1 VWTFRLSSAREVH
14 ISHQDGGTLLP
25 TAVKEWAPRIASRR
39 LAEVRKEHL
48 IQYGV
53 AAVTACLVLAPLV
66 PVLYTSFLDR
76 PLYDPGGIL
85 SLDNYVRLFSDSDFH
100 EVIGNTL
107 SFAILTTLISVGLGV
122 VMAVVI
128 GRTDLPGRS
137 ILGEIMLWP
146 IYLSPLVI
154 SFAWVIMYSPAG
166 FGTLLVKNLLHIQPW
181 NLYTIPGMAV
191 VAAVALM
198 PIAYL
203 YCSSSAAVADPA
215 LEDAARTAGA
225 GPLRILF
232 SVTLPLMRPPILYS
246 AVLIFTIGLEVLSI
260 PMILGG
266 PVGID
271 FFSSFL
277 YNKWLGG
284 AQPDYGLV
292 GAAAVFLLL
301 IVTGLVL
308 LQNALL
314 RDTSRFVTVRGKA
327 TRPHIFRLGWLR
339 WVLFAFI
346 FLYVLLAAILPM
358 VGLIMQAFTK
368 FLTPLA
374 PPWRFLTL
382 NNVMVIFSYPA
393 YVRSITNSI
402 VIAVIGGVLTTFF
415 VALIAL
421 VAHRS
426 EFRLGR
432 VLDFLAI
439 YPRTMPG
446 MIVGIGFFWA
456 FVLAKPLGPIRNT
469 IWALTLAFG
478 VRYLPTAF
486 GAITPMLARLGAELD
501 DAARTAGADWWTT
514 CWRIL
519 LKLLKPAL
527 YSSFIL
533 LFIQLIKEYGAA
545 VFLVAP
551 GSEVMGLTML
561 QFWVQGEAGPVAALS
576 LVQVAMTM
584 AIVYAS
590 RKLFKVKIYA

>member
-1 VWTFRLSSAREVH
+1 M
-14 ISHQDGGTLLP
+14 
-25 TAVKEWAPRIASRR
+25 AVKERASRLASLR
-39 LAEVRKEHL
+39 LTQVRKEHL
-48 IQYGV
+48 IQYGI
-53 AAVTACLVLAPLV
+53 AGLTACLVLSPML
-66 PVLYTSFLDR
+66 PVLYSSFLDR
-76 PLYDPGGIL
+76 PLYDAGGVL
-85 SLDNYVRLFSDSDFH
+85 SLDNYVRLFSDPEFH
-100 EVIGNTL
+100 EVIIDTFV
-107 SFAILTTLISVGLGV
+107 FATLTTIISVGLGV
-122 VMAVVI
+122 VMAVLI
-128 GRTDLPGRS
+128 GRTDIPGRS
-137 ILGEIMLWP
+137 VLGEIMLWP

-154 SFAWVIMYSPAG
+154 AFAWVIMYSPAG
-166 FGTLLVKNLLHIQPW
+166 FVTLFVKQSLHIRPW

-191 VAAVALM
+191 VASVALM

-215 LEDAARTAGA
+215 LEDAARSMGAGA
-225 GPLRILF
+225 LRILS

-277 YNKWLGG
+277 YNRWLGG

-292 GAAAVFLLL
+292 GAAAVVLLV

-308 LQNALL
+308 LQNSLL
-314 RDTSRFVTVRGKA
+314 RDTARFVTVRGKA
-327 TRPHIFRLGWLR
+327 TRPHIFKLGRLR
-339 WVLFAFI
+339 WILFACI
-346 FLYVLLAAILPM
+346 CLYVLLAAVLPM
-358 VGLIMQAFTK
+358 VGLVMQAFTK

-382 NNVMVIFSYPA
+382 NNMIVIFSYPA

-402 VIAVIGGVLTTFF
+402 LIALIGGFVTTLF
-415 VALIAL
+415 VALISL

-426 EFRLGR
+426 EFRFR
-432 VLDFLAI
+432 KVLDFLAI

-456 FVLAKPLGPIRNT
+456 FVMVKPLGPIRNT

-486 GAITPMLARLGAELD
+486 GAISPMLARIGAELD
-501 DAARTAGADWWTT
+501 DAARTSGADWWTT
-514 CWRIL
+514 SRTIL
-519 LKLLKPAL
+519 LVLLKPAL
-527 YSSFIL
+527 YSSFVL
-533 LFIQLIKEYGAA
+533 LFIQLIKEYGSA

-576 LVQVAMTM
+576 LLQVVITM
-584 AIVYAS
+584 VIVYAG
-590 RKLFKVKIYA
+590 RKLFKVKVYA

>member
-1 VWTFRLSSAREVH
+1 M
-14 ISHQDGGTLLP
+14 
-25 TAVKEWAPRIASRR
+25 IASEETRR
-39 LAEVRKEHL
+39 RVLLRLPQVRNEHL

-53 AAVTACLVLAPLV
+53 AGLTAALVLAPLL

-76 PLYDPGGIL
+76 PLYDPGGIV
-85 SLDNYVRLFSDSDFH
+85 SLDNYVRLFSDPAFH
-100 EVIGNTL
+100 KVIGNTV
-107 SFAILTTLISVGLGV
+107 SFAILTTIISVGLGV
-122 VMAVVI
+122 LMAVVI
-128 GRTDLPGRS
+128 GRTDIPGRS
-137 ILGEIMLWP
+137 ILSEILLWP

-154 SFAWVIMYSPAG
+154 AFAWVIMYSPAG
-166 FGTLLVKNLLHIQPW
+166 FGTLFIKHFLHIKPW
-181 NLYTIPGMAV
+181 NLYSIPGMAM
-191 VAAVALM
+191 VASVALM

-215 LEDAARTAGA
+215 LEDAARSMGA
-225 GPLRILF
+225 GPLRILL

-277 YNKWLGG
+277 YNRWLGG

-292 GAAAVFLLL
+292 GAAAVVLLV

-308 LQNALL
+308 LQNSLL
-314 RDTSRFVTVRGKA
+314 RETARFVTVRGKA
-327 TRPHIFRLGWLR
+327 TRPHIFKLGQLR
-339 WVLFAFI
+339 WILFAFI
-346 FLYVLLAAILPM
+346 CLYLLVAAVLPM
-358 VGLIMQAFTK
+358 IGLIMQAFTK

-382 NNVMVIFSYPA
+382 NNMIVIFSYPA

-402 VIAVIGGVLTTFF
+402 LIALIGGFVTTLF

-426 EFRLGR
+426 EFRFRRL
-432 VLDFLAI
+432 LDFLAI

-456 FVLAKPLGPIRNT
+456 LVMAKPLGPIRNT
-469 IWALTLAFG
+469 IWALTIAFG

-486 GAITPMLARLGAELD
+486 GAISPMLARIGAELD
-501 DAARTAGADWWTT
+501 DAARTVGASWWTT
-514 CWRIL
+514 SWTIL

-533 LFIQLIKEYGAA
+533 LFIQLIKEYGSA

-561 QFWVQGEAGPVAALS
+561 QFWVQGETGPVAALS
-576 LVQVAMTM
+576 LLQVAITM
-584 AIVYAS
+584 VIVYAG
-590 RKLFKVKIYA
+590 RKIFKVRIYA

>member
-1 VWTFRLSSAREVH
+1 MLMSVRERA
-14 ISHQDGGTLLP
+14 Q
-25 TAVKEWAPRIASRR
+25 R
-39 LAEVRKEHL
+39 LAAVGSLGVRKEHL

-53 AAVTACLVLAPLV
+53 TAITACLVLAPLV
-66 PVLYTSFLDR
+66 PVVYTSFLDR
-76 PLYDPGGIL
+76 PLYDTGGVL
-85 SLDNYVRLFSDSDFH
+85 SLDNYVRLLSDPEFH
-100 EVIGNTL
+100 DVIRDTL
-107 SFAILTTLISVGLGV
+107 YFAFLTTLISVGLGV

-154 SFAWVIMYSPAG
+154 AFAWVIMYSPAG
-166 FGTLLVKNLLHIQPW
+166 YGTLLVKNLLHVQPW
-181 NLYTIPGMAV
+181 NLYTIPGMAA

-225 GPLRILF
+225 GPLRILL

-271 FFSSFL
+271 FFSSYL
-277 YNKWLGG
+277 YKNWLGG

-301 IVTGLVL
+301 IVTALVL

-327 TRPHIFRLGWLR
+327 TRPHIFRLGWVR
-339 WVLFAFI
+339 WALSAFI
-346 FLYVLLAAILPM
+346 LLYVLLAAILPM

-382 NNVMVIFSYPA
+382 QNFAVIFSYPA
-393 YVRSITNSI
+393 YTRSITNSI
-402 VIAVIGGVLTTFF
+402 VISVVGGVLTTLF

-426 EFRLGR
+426 EFRLR
-432 VLDFLAI
+432 KVLDFLAI
-439 YPRTMPG
+439 YPRAMPG

-456 FVLAKPLGPIRNT
+456 FVLVKPLGPIRNT
-469 IWALTLAFG
+469 IWALTIAFS
-478 VRYLPTAF
+478 VRYLPVAF
-486 GAITPMLARLGAELD
+486 GAISPMLARLGAELD
-501 DAARTAGADWWTT
+501 DAARTSGADWWTT
-514 CWRIL
+514 CWQIL

-551 GSEVMGLTML
+551 GSEVMGLSML

-576 LVQVAMTM
+576 LVQVAITM
-584 AIVYAS
+584 AVVYGS

>member
-1 VWTFRLSSAREVH
+1 MMA
-14 ISHQDGGTLLP
+14 
-25 TAVKEWAPRIASRR
+25 KEGVRR
-39 LAEVRKEHL
+39 LAARNFLGIRKEHL

-53 AAVTACLVLAPLV
+53 AGLTACLVLTPLL

-76 PLYDPGGIL
+76 PLYDPGGIV
-85 SLDNYVRLFSDSDFH
+85 SLDNYIRLFSDPAFH
-100 EVIGNTL
+100 KVIGNT
-107 SFAILTTLISVGLGV
+107 FAFATLTTLLSVALGV
-122 VMAVVI
+122 VMAVLI

-137 ILGEIMLWP
+137 ILGEMLLWP
-146 IYLSPLVI
+146 IYLSPLVVA
-154 SFAWVIMYSPAG
+154 FAWVIMYSPAG
-166 FGTLLVKNLLHIQPW
+166 YVTLFVKHRLHVQPW
-181 NLYTIPGMAV
+181 NLYTIPGMAMA
-191 VAAVALM
+191 AAVALV

-203 YCSSSAAVADPA
+203 YCSSSATVADPA
-215 LEDAARTAGA
+215 LEDAARSVGA

-246 AVLIFTIGLEVLSI
+246 AVLIFTIALEVLSF

-277 YNKWLGG
+277 YNRWLGG

-292 GAAAVFLLL
+292 GAAAIVLLL
-301 IVTGLVL
+301 IVTALVL
-308 LQNALL
+308 LQNSLL
-314 RDTSRFVTVRGKA
+314 RETARFVTVRGKA
-327 TRPHIFRLGWLR
+327 TRPHVFKLGWLR
-339 WVLFAFI
+339 WILFAFI
-346 FLYVLLAAILPM
+346 CLYVLAAAILPM
-358 VGLIMQAFTK
+358 IGLVMQAFTK
-368 FLTPLA
+368 FLTPLV

-382 NNVMVIFSYPA
+382 QNVTVIFSYPA

-402 VIAVIGGVLTTFF
+402 LIALIGGILTTLF

-426 EFRLGR
+426 EFPLRR

-456 FVLAKPLGPIRNT
+456 LVMVKPLGPIRNT
-469 IWALTLAFG
+469 IWGLMLAFG
-478 VRYLPTAF
+478 VRYIPTAF
-486 GAITPMLARLGAELD
+486 GAIAPMLTKIGAELD
-501 DAARTAGADWWTT
+501 HAARTVGADWWTT
-514 CWRIL
+514 CQDIL

-527 YSSFIL
+527 YSSFVL
-533 LFIQLIKEYGAA
+533 LFIQLIKEYGSA

-561 QFWVQGEAGPVAALS
+561 QFWVQGDTGPVAALS
-576 LVQVAMTM
+576 LLQVGIT
-584 AIVYAS
+584 IVFVFIG
-590 RKLFKVKIYA
+590 RRVFKVKIYA

>member
-1 VWTFRLSSAREVH
+1 MLMSVRERA
-14 ISHQDGGTLLP
+14 Q
-25 TAVKEWAPRIASRR
+25 R
-39 LAEVRKEHL
+39 LAAVGSLGVRKEHL

-53 AAVTACLVLAPLV
+53 TAITLCLVLAPLV
-66 PVLYTSFLDR
+66 PVVYTSFLDR
-76 PLYDPGGIL
+76 PLYDTGGVL
-85 SLDNYVRLFSDSDFH
+85 SLDNYVRLLSDPEFH
-100 EVIGNTL
+100 EVIRDTL
-107 SFAILTTLISVGLGV
+107 YFAVLTTLISVGLGV

-137 ILGEIMLWP
+137 ILGEIVLWP

-154 SFAWVIMYSPAG
+154 AFAWVIMYSPAG
-166 FGTLLVKNLLHIQPW
+166 YGSLLVKNLLHIQPW

-225 GPLRILF
+225 GPLRILL
-232 SVTLPLMRPPILYS
+232 SVTLPLMRPPILYR

-271 FFSSFL
+271 FFSSYL
-277 YNKWLGG
+277 YKNWLGG

-301 IVTGLVL
+301 IVTALVL

-327 TRPHIFRLGWLR
+327 TRPHILRLGWVR
-339 WVLFAFI
+339 WALSAFI
-346 FLYVLLAAILPM
+346 VLYVLLAAILPM
-358 VGLIMQAFTK
+358 VGLIMQAFTT

-382 NNVMVIFSYPA
+382 QNFVVIFSYPA
-393 YVRSITNSI
+393 YTRSIINSI
-402 VIAVIGGVLTTFF
+402 LIALIGGILTTLF

-426 EFRLGR
+426 EFRLRKG
-432 VLDFLAI
+432 LDFLAI
-439 YPRTMPG
+439 YPRAMPG

-456 FVLAKPLGPIRNT
+456 FVLVKPLGPIRNT
-469 IWALTLAFG
+469 IWALTIAFS
-478 VRYLPTAF
+478 VRYLPVAF

-514 CWRIL
+514 CRLIL

-576 LVQVAMTM
+576 LVQVAITM
-584 AIVYAS
+584 AVVYGS
-590 RKLFKVKIYA
+590 RKLFKVSIYA